1 MISPWYFCASLKL
14 DAQQAS
20 TWLAVL
26 DQLEVRDSNERVA
39 TACAQLDNADTWQQA
54 YALPFV
60 LRSVRDVDGT
70 AASVVAARR
79 FMKGLADLLPDDV
92 APPFQA
98 FADALLDRRPL
109 ADVVKEALDALQKME
124 ALPAR
129 EPSQRPYI
137 DLHRFLPEAILLAL
151 LGELVARGARDLVA
165 QGDNDP
171 FAQLADRALQHA
183 FGRLPFLLAIDLELE
198 RRRVTPEQLEQR
210 IWTAP
215 LCDPG
220 VEPDLLDADA
230 RVMLAQCLR
239 EPGRTVD
246 ALVDESILLGRLRAH
261 LAAQGRRKPP
271 PAAQQPDL
279 IPLAQTDLARF
290 LLPVVFWQ
298 LALWERAVRLDPQTA
313 MRRLSAL
320 WGWEPATMVNVVS
333 IRGPL
338 ESYAGA
344 WKRCAE
350 ALLALRGLKLEV
362 RIEQQEQL
370 DLPAVTSWLL
380 FAPWVQLDPQRRPT
394 WKDTSRYPRPLDVVE
409 VIRLFGSAVLAVRLL
424 RTLPSNSPDED
435 PRSATVPALLVHARD
450 VLAMYGRW
458 LRDRNEPEVTR
469 RLGDAET
476 ILALFA
482 DRQCKHA
489 GQGHYERI
497 APERFTRIFALADRQ
512 RPLAPDAYLFVDEI
526 LPRTLLSFIAD
537 GYNTAL
543 DDAGPGRWLT
553 YLVPVYD
560 RYRRPRLQQ
569 TFLDDKTRLQCE
581 LLVRFLAPR
590 HAEGDIRAEPGW
602 LRLGA
607 RDGGWAARSL
617 QPRHLLLGP
626 PLPAHWWQPSGW
638 QEPEENEKGAG
649 IRLAR
654 TIERFASLV
663 DPGAL
668 PAQTQDQWR
677 QEFADS
683 LDSIS
688 RHEELD
694 RFLRL
699 RLLDLLGSPLLRDDA
714 ANQQRIALL
723 LLEYGSP
730 YDQLQMLQR
739 MFPAE
744 DSAWGEG
751 ASSASYSARVSLLR
765 ALLDALARPFER
777 NASVRGER
785 DPIDLENELRH
796 IRLLREAVRRVA
808 LRVNPPRTSGDEEI
822 IAVLRNQP
830 AREAT
835 RHNEAARLV
844 SARIE
849 IHDGRERLV
858 LDEKVD
864 FPDWQVSFAARDPNL
879 PGVALT
885 VDRVEVSG
893 CKNLFECAPDELA
906 MLSPASVGE
915 LTVLGLVVGLRRE
928 EREYVLNCGLE
939 EYIYAQVATGPRLP
953 VGAAVSVRLRAMDT
967 HRRVFRHD
975 KNVPITP
982 LRPRPVRGT
991 LRRAKVWTDQ
1001 GRRSVRV
1008 EIAGEPDRLIKD
1020 DRGDWDADHSR
1031 CFAPDGDPPTVGLAR
1046 VDGAE
1051 WIPVDRSFDELLA
1064 AEWTQDEGR
1073 LLVLCYLG
1081 RGPGDEGYR
1090 FQRRPGENYILAKEH
1105 FTDAGGEQL
1114 EERVRYPRARGLLVT
1129 VSPLLD
1135 GDIVRLA
1142 LANGT
1147 SGLTDEMALRRY
1159 PRLCLPFDE
1168 RNLSWSALP
1177 ALSGSE
1183 PAMAVLCGGRWV
1195 IKVDP
1200 PIAGY
1205 RDTIQV
1211 KWVRYSPDPRKEH
1224 AMARVHRWGAA
1235 EQAAAAVSADAVAVA
1250 SVDYRRE
1257 ERSAFYARW
1266 LSLRVGDRIWLDKV
1280 DRLNHDGQFPGYTD
1294 QGLRVLVD
1302 GETVT
1307 MRFIGEDFRL
1317 SEKRECEVT
1326 SNRSWAS
1333 IGDPIVVNERELPSA
1348 IVESGGGRGIFVQV
1362 PYRRSSRRL
1371 CKILWQAGGICFEA
1385 EIILTGLPDR
1395 LELGMVAH
1403 VSRGDEGSW
1412 RLQVEGRLVSVRAL
1426 WKLVRSDHLPA
1437 DVVYLGRARCEDDLF
1452 WLAEGRVGELIAL
1465 PAAQS
1470 SWRHLAQSDGADC
1483 YGGLEPQSSSMVTSN
1498 IGTFHWGH
1506 ERRFRRANLT
1516 FPHGALTGVCDADG
1530 PQQRVVPSRVFLTL
1544 RRAHNDGRGDELY
1557 CLQRRFELT
1566 EHRTA
1571 RRPSDGSIASLSPLA
1586 EERYQRLLD
1595 EYFDV
1600 PTPQT
1605 LDGEL
1610 KTATLVDGRSVVQ
1623 VEISPQGGNR
1633 YFFPTRNGQWGP
1645 RLDLGPDEEPWF
1657 AGADYRP
1664 GNCRVILKRV
1674 ETGYVASFRD
1684 VPAMG
1689 TQDFRMHVARS
1700 VPLGQTVKLPD
1711 RLYYI
1716 GREEVRDSNEGI
1728 SGWWHRFEWGRGYT
1742 LFVPAHELQFNGE
1755 PFANAGLVLFHGDS
1769 ISAVRFVPAASPIA
1783 PANSAGNEGDE
1794 EDGMR
1799 QTCCILSIEDAN
1811 IELSQAR
1818 TLYDQRTRHKIVHLL
1833 KMKRRATPHPAAEV
1847 DHVLGFDAAAA
1858 AGSERPFH
1866 LNWRV
1871 SVEGSGT
1878 LDDVKDGA
1886 YVLARLNEKAFE
1898 DSFGRTVSF
1907 RRVAL
1912 SLEGAEAGALDAGE
1926 LVFLRAGRTESKR
1939 NDIALHLRPVT
1950 DFAGP
1955 IGPDLR
1961 SVLVLRRR
1969 FSCRQ
1974 DLLRRIHEARLTE
1987 QELTDKLLLVKLVR
2001 DSKQEVVADLVE
2013 SMPPRRRS
2021 VLRQGA
2027 GRDHMLLCTVA
2038 DFLPDASEPKHL
2050 RLELRPGV
2058 FVEIPLAETDL
2069 LDEVM
2074 TGDIVRVEVAEERY
2088 RVFRAASGDVSFVP
2102 AEGRPA
2108 VVLPK
2113 NRLISDHF
2121 LHTSYRSNGFWAGR
2135 RGDFSVGGL
2144 PNIEPIGGGFDPRE
2158 RRWRPL
2164 FAADAIRLMETPHPR
2179 LGMLVRDRNEE
2190 RRFWLWPCLEGV
2202 IGGRLVTDAA
2212 RRLLRLLPIASPLD
2226 DDVPLPVEIPWT
2238 HASFADQSIAE
2249 IQASIE
2255 QHRWTYHDTTSGHW
2269 ERSIEASAAG
2279 AASGAEH
2286 SVRRYDLGLHGGSTG
2301 PIFAEAIGRDSAR
2314 LRYTPESFVRF
2325 AYPVA
2330 ELQNA
2335 FAGSPSSLLLITVA
2349 GVSERGGL
2357 WLELAPGRIVELPA
2371 QLVVR
2376 HVLGEERS
2384 LAALHW
2390 QAFAPGDRVALRP
2403 ASSEPLSIDRF
2414 ALEDWQPGVRGA
2426 FGTSTALLPVA
2437 GHDADRGELALGAGA
2452 FVCCLPFA
2460 GARPP
2465 ERVALRPDNSWSEV
2479 TRLPLPGETVI
2490 LILGEGGR
2498 PAVAGYPELRPLADR
2513 KSQDGFAG
2521 DPLENLLCGSESV
2534 LARTIEAAGSAI
2546 PVTVG
2551 AVFSSQRVL
2560 YFHRQHQ
2567 LPASRLPFGLLGRAR
2582 VLGAVGRTLIL
2593 RLGGGHF
2600 LAAIGDVVSGLPEQF
2615 YSAVADVL
2623 RDRQAVVWI
2632 RTFADGRTVYRA
2644 DVGEPTQDIV
2654 AATECVVEMAHG
2666 GTVSCG
2672 LVCRDTASAALFWLP
2687 AIHAAW
2693 TELTRDELS
2702 FLFERRRSFLA
2713 QLVRDASGKGRP
2725 FLSVVQMQT
2734 VQREFRQLRLGAEL
2748 GVRVELRRNT
2758 EPGQPVRYLVTTSS
2772 SRVALSYEGPA
2783 DDSKI
2788 GKEIQVE
2795 VLRRVERP
2803 PHLEVAQPGYKTFRL
2818 DLPSIIVS
2826 EIARPDSA
2834 KDAFDAG
2841 GLAGDE
2847 EAVLRNFD
2855 PLAIPKAAPEELDR
2869 ILAAIFQRARSLDT
2883 TVVDLL
2889 PLCSLVAKAWK
2900 EARLRDREL
2909 SLAHALMAVLLF
2921 DRVASGGVDRAEPEE
2936 RSAEMSGYDAV
2947 TTLARAFH
2955 LPASQASALRQEHLR
2970 LAVELTVDVGRRA
2983 LRSRHVELLSHAWL
2997 FYEEPGTKMRRRTRR
3012 DDLWGRLRQIAPL
3025 LGQSM
3030 KAEDLGRLRNMCLA
3044 IELRST
3050 SMEGGEPVA
3059 TKRQGPIWA
3068 SGLPAVAAALW
3079 ASLGE
3084 ARSVDLLCDGAPMLS
3099 RLATMARTLPRRQGG
3114 PTSKLDRRHV
3124 RELRELVDAI
3134 RSRGWNL
3141 WLLEPLPSVEV
3152 GTRNV
3157 TVTPDQKH
3165 TG

>member
-14 DAQQAS
+14 DGQQAS

-26 DQLEVRDSNERVA
+26 DQLEVRDSDERVA
-39 TACAQLDNADTWQQA
+39 IACAQLDNADAWQQA

-60 LRSVRDVDGT
+60 LRSVRDIDAT

-79 FMKGLADLLPDDV
+79 FLNGLGDLLPDDL
-92 APPFQA
+92 ASPFQA
-98 FADALLDRRPL
+98 LADALLDRRPL
-109 ADVVKEALDALQKME
+109 ADVVKAALDALRTME
-124 ALPAR
+124 VLPAR

-171 FAQLADRALQHA
+171 FALLTDRALQHA

-230 RVMLAQCLR
+230 RVMLAQCR
-239 EPGRTVD
+239 QEPGRTIE

-279 IPLAQTDLARF
+279 VPLAQTDLARF
-290 LLPVVFWQ
+290 LIPVVFWQ
-298 LALWERAVRLDPQTA
+298 LALWEQAVRLDPQAA

-320 WGWEPATMVNVVS
+320 WGWEPATIPNVVS

-350 ALLALRGLKLEV
+350 ALLELRGLKLEV

-370 DLPAVTSWLL
+370 SLPAATSWLL

-409 VIRLFGSAVLAVRLL
+409 VLRLFGSAVLAVRLL
-424 RTLPSNSPDED
+424 RTLPSNSPDDD
-435 PRSATVPALLVHARD
+435 PSSATVPAFLVHARD

-458 LRDRNEPEVTR
+458 LRDRNEPEVSR
-469 RLGDAET
+469 RLGDAAT

-489 GQGHYERI
+489 GQGHYQRI
-497 APERFTRIFALADRQ
+497 PPERFTRIFALAERQ
-512 RPLAPDAYLFVDEI
+512 RRLAPDALLFVDEI
-526 LPRTLLSFIAD
+526 LPRTLMSFIAD

-553 YLVPVYD
+553 YLVPVYE
-560 RYRRPRLQQ
+560 RYRRPRLEQ

-581 LLVRFLAPR
+581 LLVRFLVPH
-590 HAEGDIRAEPGW
+590 HAEADIRAEPGW

-607 RDGGWAARSL
+607 REGGWAARSL

-626 PLPAHWWQPSGW
+626 SVPAHRWQPPGW

-654 TIERFASLV
+654 TIERFAALV

-668 PAQTQDQWR
+668 PAQIQDQWR
-677 QEFADS
+677 RDFADA

-699 RLLDLLGSPLLRDDA
+699 RLLNLLGSPLLRDDA

-730 YDQLQMLQR
+730 HDQQQMLQR
-739 MFPAE
+739 LFPAE

-751 ASSASYSARVSLLR
+751 VSSASCSARVSLLS
-765 ALLDALARPFER
+765 ALLNALACPFER

-785 DPIDLENELRH
+785 DPIDLENERRH
-796 IRLLREAVRRVA
+796 LRLLREAVRRVA
-808 LRVNPPRTSGDEEI
+808 LRVNPPRTPGDEELI
-822 IAVLRNQP
+822 TVLRNQ
-830 AREAT
+830 ADREAA
-835 RHNEAARLV
+835 RQNEAARLV

-864 FPDWQVSFAARDPNL
+864 FPDWQISFAARNPNL
-879 PGVALT
+879 PRASLT
-885 VDRVEVSG
+885 VDRVDVSG

-906 MLSPASVGE
+906 LFSPASVEE
-915 LTVLGLVVGLRRE
+915 LTVLGLVVGLRRG

-939 EYIYAQVATGPRLP
+939 EYIYAQVATGARLP
-953 VGAAVSVRLRAMDT
+953 SGSVVSVRLRAMGE

-975 KNVPITP
+975 RNVPITP
-982 LRPRPVRGT
+982 LRPRPLNGT
-991 LRRAKVWTDQ
+991 LRRAQVWTEQ

-1008 EIAGEPDRLIKD
+1008 EIAGEPNRIIRD
-1020 DRGDWDADHSR
+1020 DRGDWDADPSR
-1031 CFAPDGDPPTVGLAR
+1031 YFAPDGERPTVGMAR
-1046 VDGAE
+1046 FDGAE
-1051 WIPVDRSFDELLA
+1051 WISADRSFDELLA
-1064 AEWTQDEGR
+1064 AEWTQDEGQ

-1081 RGPGDEGYR
+1081 RGPSDEGYR
-1090 FQRRPGENYILAKEH
+1090 FQRRPGENYLLAEEH
-1105 FTDAGGEQL
+1105 FTDAGGEQI
-1114 EERVRYPRARGLLVT
+1114 EERVRYPRARGLLIT
-1129 VSPLLD
+1129 VSPVLE
-1135 GDIVRLA
+1135 GNIVRLA

-1147 SGLTDEMALRRY
+1147 SRLTDKRALRRY
-1159 PRLCLPFDE
+1159 PRLCAPFDE
-1168 RNLSWSALP
+1168 RNLSWRTLP
-1177 ALSGSE
+1177 AVNGDE
-1183 PAMAVLCGGRWV
+1183 PALAELRGGVWV
-1195 IKVDP
+1195 IMVAP

-1205 RDTIQV
+1205 PESIQV
-1211 KWVRYSPDPRKEH
+1211 KWDRYAPGPRDEQ
-1224 AMARVHRWGAA
+1224 AMAKVLRWGAV
-1235 EQAAAAVSADAVAVA
+1235 EQAAAAVRADAIAVA
-1250 SVDYRRE
+1250 SVAYQRE
-1257 ERSAFYARW
+1257 ERSAFYERW
-1266 LSLRVGDRIWLDKV
+1266 LSLSEGDRIWLSKV

-1317 SEKRECEVT
+1317 SERRECEVT
-1326 SNRSWAS
+1326 SNRRWVPV
-1333 IGDPIVVNERELPSA
+1333 GDPVVVDERELPPA
-1348 IVESGGGRGIFVQV
+1348 VVESGGGRGIFVQV
-1362 PYRRSSRRL
+1362 PYRRSNRRL
-1371 CKILWQAGGICFEA
+1371 CKLLWLAGGVCFEE

-1395 LELGMVAH
+1395 LELGMVAQ
-1403 VSRGDEGSW
+1403 VSRGQEGSW

-1426 WKLVRSDHLPA
+1426 WTLVRSAHLPA
-1437 DVVYLGRARCEDDLF
+1437 DVVYLGRARCDDDLL
-1452 WLAEGRVGELIAL
+1452 WLAEGRAGELIAL
-1465 PAAQS
+1465 RTAHPN
-1470 SWRHLAQSDGADC
+1470 WCHLAQSDGADC
-1483 YGGLEPQSSSMVTSN
+1483 YGGLEPQSSSTVTSN
-1498 IGTFHWGH
+1498 IGTFQWGS
-1506 ERRFRRANLT
+1506 ERRLRRANLT
-1516 FPHGALTGVCDADG
+1516 FPHGALTGVCEADG

-1544 RRAHNDGRGDELY
+1544 RRARDDGRGDELY
-1557 CLQRRFELT
+1557 GLQRRFELT

-1571 RRPSDGSIASLSPLA
+1571 RRPSDGVSASLSPLA
-1586 EERYQRLLD
+1586 EERYQQLLN
-1595 EYFDV
+1595 EYFDL
-1600 PTPQT
+1600 PAPQT
-1605 LDGEL
+1605 LDAEL
-1610 KTATLVDGRSVVQ
+1610 KTATLLDGRSIVQ
-1623 VEISPQGGNR
+1623 VEIRPQGGNR
-1633 YFFPTRNGQWGP
+1633 YFFPSRDGRWGP
-1645 RLDLGPDEEPWF
+1645 RLDLGPNENPWF

-1664 GNCRVILKRV
+1664 GNCRVILKRA
-1674 ETGYVASFRD
+1674 EMGYLASFRD

-1689 TQDFRMHVARS
+1689 THDFRMHVARS

-1711 RLYYI
+1711 KLYYI
-1716 GREEVRDSNEGI
+1716 GREEVRDDGEKT

-1742 LFVPAHELQFNGE
+1742 LLVSAHELLFDGE
-1755 PFANAGLVLFHGDS
+1755 PFENAGLVLFHGDS
-1769 ISAVRFVPAASPIA
+1769 ISAVRFVPAADSGCL
-1783 PANSAGNEGDE
+1783 ANAAGDEGDE
-1794 EDGMR
+1794 EEGER
-1799 QTCCILSIEDAN
+1799 PEGYILSIEDAN

-1818 TLYDQRTRHKIVHLL
+1818 TLYDQRMRHKIVHLL
-1833 KMKRRATPHPAAEV
+1833 KVKRRPAPHAAAEV
-1847 DHVLGFDAAAA
+1847 DHVLGFDATAAV
-1858 AGSERPFH
+1858 GTERPFH
-1866 LNWRV
+1866 LSWCV
-1871 SVEGSGT
+1871 EVEGPGT

-1886 YVLARLNEKAFE
+1886 YVLARLDKKAFE

-1912 SLEGAEAGALDAGE
+1912 SLDGAEAGALDSGE
-1926 LVFLRAGRTESKR
+1926 LVFLRAGRTESKT
-1939 NDIALHLRPVT
+1939 NDIGLHLLPVNG
-1950 DFAGP
+1950 FAGA
-1955 IGPDLR
+1955 IGPELR
-1961 SVLVLRRR
+1961 NLVVLRRR

-1974 DLLRRIHEARLTE
+1974 DLLRRIHEAGLTE
-1987 QELTDKLLLVKLVR
+1987 QELTDKLLLVKLVKG
-2001 DSKQEVVADLVE
+2001 SKQEVVADLVA

-2021 VLRQGA
+2021 VVRQSA
-2027 GRDHMLLCTVA
+2027 GREHMLLCTVA
-2038 DFLPDASEPKHL
+2038 DFIPDASEPTHL

-2058 FVEIPLAETDL
+2058 FVELPLAETDL
-2069 LDEVM
+2069 LHEVT
-2074 TGDIVRVEVAEERY
+2074 TGDIVQVEVVVERY
-2088 RVFRAASGDVSFVP
+2088 RVLRAASGDVSFVP
-2102 AEGRPA
+2102 PEGRPA
-2108 VVLPK
+2108 LALPK
-2113 NRLISDHF
+2113 NRLLSEKF
-2121 LHTSYRSNGFWAGR
+2121 LDSPYRTNGFWAGR
-2135 RGDFSVGGL
+2135 RGDFSIGGL
-2144 PNIEPIGGGFDPRE
+2144 PNIEPTGGDYNPHE

-2164 FAADAIRLMETPHPR
+2164 FATDAIRLMETPHPR
-2179 LGMLVRDRNEE
+2179 LGMLIRDRSEE
-2190 RRFWLWPCLEGV
+2190 RRFWLWPCLEGIV
-2202 IGGRLVTDAA
+2202 GGRLITDAA
-2212 RRLLRLLPIASPLD
+2212 TRVLRLLPIASPLD
-2226 DDVPLPVEIPWT
+2226 FNVPQPVEIPWT
-2238 HASFADQSIAE
+2238 QASFADASIAE
-2249 IQASIE
+2249 IQARIG
-2255 QHRWTYHDTTSGHW
+2255 QHRWTYHDTRSGHW
-2269 ERSIEASAAG
+2269 EQSIEASAAG
-2279 AASGAEH
+2279 PASGAQH

-2301 PIFAEAIGRDSAR
+2301 PIFAEALDRDGAR
-2314 LRYTPESFVRF
+2314 LRYTPESLVRF
-2325 AYPVA
+2325 AFPVA
-2330 ELQNA
+2330 ELLAA
-2335 FAGSPSSLLLITVA
+2335 FVGSPSSLPPFTVA

-2376 HVLGEERS
+2376 HMLGEERS

-2390 QAFAPGDRVALRP
+2390 QAFAPGDRIMLRP

-2426 FGTSTALLPVA
+2426 FGTSTALLPLA
-2437 GHDADRGELALGAGA
+2437 GHDVERGALSIGAGS

-2465 ERVALRPDNSWSEV
+2465 ERVALRPDNSWLEV

-2490 LILGEGGR
+2490 LIIGEGGR
-2498 PAVAGYPELRPLADR
+2498 PAVAGYPELRPLSDR
-2513 KSQDGFAG
+2513 KSQDGFVG
-2521 DPLENLLCGSESV
+2521 DPLETMLRSSDPV
-2534 LARTIEAAGSAI
+2534 LARTIEASGGAI

-2551 AVFSSQRVL
+2551 AVLSPQRVL

-2567 LPASRLPFGLLGRAR
+2567 LPASQLPVGLLGRAR

-2593 RLGGGHF
+2593 RMGGGLF
-2600 LAAIGDVVSGLPEQF
+2600 LAAIGDVISGLPEQF
-2615 YSAVADVL
+2615 YSAAADAL

-2632 RTFADGRTVYRA
+2632 RTLADGRTVYRA
-2644 DVGEPTQDIV
+2644 DVGEPTQEIV
-2654 AATECVVEMAHG
+2654 AVTECAVETAHG

-2693 TELTRDELS
+2693 AKLTRDELS

-2725 FLSVVQMQT
+2725 FLSVVQVQT

-2758 EPGQPVRYLVTTSS
+2758 EPGQPARYLVSTSS

-2818 DLPSIIVS
+2818 DLPSVIVR

-2841 GLAGDE
+2841 GLTGGEA
-2847 EAVLRNFD
+2847 AVLRLVD
-2855 PLAIPKAAPEELDR
+2855 PLAIPKATPEELDR
-2869 ILAAIFQRARSLDT
+2869 ILAAIFQRANSIDT
-2883 TVVDLL
+2883 KAVDLL
-2889 PLCSLVAKAWK
+2889 HLCSLVAKAWR
-2900 EARLRDREL
+2900 EAHLRDREM
-2909 SLAHALMAVLLF
+2909 SLAHALMAILLF
-2921 DRVASGGVDRAEPEE
+2921 DRVASGGIDRAEPEE
-2936 RSAEMSGYDAV
+2936 HFAEMSSHDGV
-2947 TTLARAFH
+2947 MTLARAFAVPTH
-2955 LPASQASALRQEHLR
+2955 QALALRQEHLR

-2997 FYEEPGTKMRRRTRR
+2997 FYEEPGTKMKRRTRR
-3012 DDLWGRLRQIAPL
+3012 DDLWGRLRQMAPL
-3025 LGQSM
+3025 LGQAM

-3044 IELRST
+3044 IELRSAA
-3050 SMEGGEPVA
+3050 MESSEPVA
-3059 TKRQGPIWA
+3059 AKKHGSIWA

-3084 ARSVDLLCDGAPMLS
+3084 ARSVELLCDGAPMLS
-3099 RLATMARTLPRRQGG
+3099 RLATMAATLPKRRSG
-3114 PTSKLDRRHV
+3114 PTPRLDWRHV
-3124 RELRELVDAI
+3124 RELRELVDVI

-3141 WLLEPLPSVEV
+3141 WLLDPLPSVEV
-3152 GTRNV
+3152 DGPNV
-3157 TVTPDQKH
+3157 TVIPDEKH